1 MIKIMYVQDGGRQ
14 TKQMSDP
21 LLQTYIK
28 WLVSK
33 TACPPPPKKKYGIYK
48 TKRPRPQMQYELES
62 LVKVSVTSR
71 SELKQIN
78 NCHNKNKTSDW

>member
-1 MIKIMYVQDGGRQ
+1 MTSVKN
-14 TKQMSDP
+14 SLFP
-21 LLQTYIK
+21 
-28 WLVSK
+28 
-33 TACPPPPKKKYGIYK
+33 PPPPKKKYGIYK
-48 TKRPRPQMQYELES
+48 TRRTRPQMQYELES

>member
-33 TACPPPPKKKYGIYK
+33 TACPPPKKNMVF
-48 TKRPRPQMQYELES
+48 TKQKDRGHKCNMNWSHLS
-62 LVKVSVTSR
+62 K
-71 SELKQIN
+71 
-78 NCHNKNKTSDW
+78 

>member
-1 MIKIMYVQDGGRQ
+1 
-14 TKQMSDP
+14 
-21 LLQTYIK
+21 
-28 WLVSK
+28 
-33 TACPPPPKKKYGIYK
+33 
-48 TKRPRPQMQYELES
+48 MQFELES

>member
-1 MIKIMYVQDGGRQ
+1 MTSV
-14 TKQMSDP
+14 
-21 LLQTYIK
+21 
-28 WLVSK
+28 K

-71 SELKQIN
+71 SE
-78 NCHNKNKTSDW
+78 

>member
-33 TACPPPPKKKYGIYK
+33 TACPPHPKKKIWYLQNKK
-48 TKRPRPQMQYELES
+48 TEATNAIWIGVTCQSKRDFSFR
-62 LVKVSVTSR
+62 
-71 SELKQIN
+71 I
-78 NCHNKNKTSDW
+78 KTN